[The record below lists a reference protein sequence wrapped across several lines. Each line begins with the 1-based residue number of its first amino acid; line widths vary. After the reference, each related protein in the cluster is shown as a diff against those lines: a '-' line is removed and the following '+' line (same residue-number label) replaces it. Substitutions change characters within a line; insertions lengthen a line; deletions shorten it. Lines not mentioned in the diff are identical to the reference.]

1 MFRQGLE
8 YKIILGY
15 RSVIFAYRD
24 PLIPFLQGN
33 TQILASLW
41 LEFSITG
48 CPILNFVS
56 FGMLKKAQL
65 SSLSRPEK

>member
-24 PLIPFLQGN
+24 LLIPFLQGN
-33 TQILASLW
+33 TQILASL
-41 LEFSITG
+41 
-48 CPILNFVS
+48 
-56 FGMLKKAQL
+56 
-65 SSLSRPEK
+65 

>member
-8 YKIILGY
+8 YKIILDY

-33 TQILASLW
+33 TQILASL
-41 LEFSITG
+41 
-48 CPILNFVS
+48 
-56 FGMLKKAQL
+56 
-65 SSLSRPEK
+65 